1 MADYVESLAL
11 LTEQFR
17 RLPGIGRRS
26 ADRMAFAILSFSD
39 EEVSL
44 FAKTILE
51 AKARIHPCPI
61 CGNLTDRSSCSVCSD
76 PERDQS
82 VICVVEDARTLLAME
97 KVREYRGT
105 YHVLGGL
112 ISPMKGMSP
121 DSINLRSL
129 LSRIVGVTPENGS
142 ETPAKE
148 DTVAPTPE
156 NAGDVAVKEVILAL
170 GATVEGDAT
179 AMYIAKLLAP
189 FSLRVTRLAYG
200 IPVGSDL
207 EYADE
212 VTLFR
217 ALQGRTKI

>member
-1 MADYVESLAL
+1 MADYMESLAL

-17 RLPGIGRRS
+17 RLPGVGRRS
-26 ADRMAFAILSFSD
+26 ATRMAFAILDLPD
-39 EEVSL
+39 EEVAL
-44 FAKTILE
+44 FAETLLA
-51 AKARIHPCPI
+51 AKAKIHPCPI
-61 CGNLTDRSSCSVCSD
+61 CGNLTDRERCGICADS
-76 PERDQS
+76 ERDFS

-112 ISPMKGMSP
+112 ISPMKGKTP

-129 LSRIVGVTPENGS
+129 LTRVGTVEDENG
-142 ETPAKE
+142 
-148 DTVAPTPE
+148 APCT
-156 NAGDVAVKEVILAL
+156 VKEVILAL

-179 AMYIAKLLAP
+179 AMYIGKLLAP
-189 FSLRVTRLAYG
+189 FGIRVTRLAYG

-217 ALQGRTKI
+217 ALQGRTGI

>member
-1 MADYVESLAL
+1 MADYMESLAL

-17 RLPGIGRRS
+17 RLPGVGRRS
-26 ADRMAFAILSFSD
+26 ATRMAFSILDMPD
-39 EEVSL
+39 EEVAL
-44 FAKTILE
+44 FAQTILE
-51 AKARIHPCPI
+51 AKAKIHPCPI
-61 CGNLTDRSSCSVCSD
+61 CGNLTDREICSVCSD
-76 PERDQS
+76 PERDTS

-112 ISPMKGMSP
+112 ISPMKGMNP
-121 DSINLRSL
+121 ETINLRSL
-129 LSRIVGVTPENGS
+129 IERVGAVSSEGES
-142 ETPAKE
+142 ETPDGIVTNTE
-148 DTVAPTPE
+148 I
-156 NAGDVAVKEVILAL
+156 KEVILAL

-189 FSLRVTRLAYG
+189 FSVRVTRLAYG

-217 ALQGRTKI
+217 ALQGRTGI